1 MIRTLL
7 RAVILLGVSLAV
19 VPATQAQSTHVYE
32 LRTYTSVEGRLND
45 VVNRFR
51 DHTVRI
57 FARHGMVSVAY
68 FIPQDQPN
76 TLIYV
81 LQHPSREAATKNWDA
96 FRNDPE
102 WKTARAASE
111 ANGPILVKTQSVYMD
126 PTAFSALK

>member
-7 RAVILLGVSLAV
+7 RAVILLGVSLAAM
-19 VPATQAQSTHVYE
+19 PAVQAQSRHVYE

-57 FARHGMVSVAY
+57 FARHGMVSIGY

>member
-1 MIRTLL
+1 M
-7 RAVILLGVSLAV
+7 
-19 VPATQAQSTHVYE
+19 
-32 LRTYTSVEGRLND
+32 
-45 VVNRFR
+45 VNRFR

-57 FARHGMVSVAY
+57 FARHGMVSIGY

-102 WKTARAASE
+102 WKAARAASE

>member
-1 MIRTLL
+1 MKALLSLLTLGL
-7 RAVILLGVSLAV
+7 FAVA
-19 VPATQAQSTHVYE
+19 PAAEPDTRLFEMRVY
-32 LRTYTSVEGRLND
+32 YAAEGKLDALNA
-45 VVNRFR
+45 RFR
-51 DHTVRI
+51 DHTLRI
-57 FARHGMVSVAY
+57 FARHGLVSIGY

>member
-1 MIRTLL
+1 MVRTLL
-7 RAVILLGVSLAV
+7 RAFILLAVSLA
-19 VPATQAQSTHVYE
+19 ASTAAQAQSTHVYE

-57 FARHGMVSVAY
+57 FARHGMVSIGY